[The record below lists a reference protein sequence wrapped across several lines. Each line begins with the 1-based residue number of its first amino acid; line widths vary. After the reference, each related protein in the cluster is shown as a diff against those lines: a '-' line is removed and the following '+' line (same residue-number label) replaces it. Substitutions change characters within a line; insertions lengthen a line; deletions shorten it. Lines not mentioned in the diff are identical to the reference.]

1 MIPISHSG
9 PFLIRDV
16 TGSVKRVTRR
26 VPQMEQK
33 LLILLEHMN
42 SPPVL
47 VEFVLLYR
55 YLSV

>member
-16 TGSVKRVTRR
+16 TGFVTGVTRR
-26 VPQMEQK
+26 VPQMEQE
-33 LLILLEHMN
+33 LLILPKHMS

-47 VEFVLLYR
+47 VEFVLLYL